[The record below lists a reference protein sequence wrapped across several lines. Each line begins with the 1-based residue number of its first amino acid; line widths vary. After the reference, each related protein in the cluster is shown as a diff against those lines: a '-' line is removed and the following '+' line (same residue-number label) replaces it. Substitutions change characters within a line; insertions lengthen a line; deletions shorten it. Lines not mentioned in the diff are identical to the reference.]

1 MLKPQE
7 SRHILVRVGLLLTSG
22 LTASYLTD
30 IASAPTGLKV
40 ALALHAASVLA
51 GALIPAHRQNAT
63 ARLTMLATDLVS
75 LASTACMALVPHATE
90 ISGLLPFL
98 TAYLVATLVAFVGA
112 RIAAGAMGA
121 LAGVMV
127 LGMGLL
133 FMQKPGA
140 VPELIVLLPQVAWVL
155 MATALSSVVALYLA
169 RKAEWVRLSRS
180 VERELRTREAEAAE
194 LVSFTQALSDSASL
208 DEVGDAVLRHV
219 RCHLGVRARSVVLES
234 DGDELAIWEETG
246 RLEHDHLERRRVVL
260 QKALVRNGS
269 SVTVRRL
276 QARSVGAQELPPRL
290 DYHTVVDIPIRVG
303 GRVAGVVFLADPKR
317 GALPQDRIGMLAD
330 VARRTGEAVGRIERR
345 KVQENRRTSLLL
357 RQMREGVLLL
367 GADGKV
373 LLANPAA
380 KEALAQSHAEC
391 GENSLGE
398 ASLEDLGRTPPGI
411 SRRFRARI
419 ALPGGD
425 HPRELACTA
434 VGIMD
439 KGSRVGTLVTVS
451 DITDEELA
459 RRRLLQ
465 AEKSTLVGQTL
476 AGVAHELNNPLAA
489 LIGYADLLRNHDVPA
504 PIEKPVRQ
512 IREQATRATRIVR
525 NLLNFARRKNPQRIP
540 TKVQDLVDATIEL
553 FAYEARMANV
563 EVTVDLPEDLPA
575 VLADKHSLQQIMVN
589 LVQNSLHAMS
599 DWDSERS
606 LSITGRKMSDSVVIR
621 IRDTGPGVPE
631 DLRAK
636 VFQAFFTTKGSANGT
651 GLGLAL
657 SVSIARDH
665 GGDLFLEP
673 DDGSGACF
681 VLRLPLPARAAAV
694 ASVASRDGERITL
707 PNAILV
713 IDDEPSVRD
722 ALVAQLGNLG
732 ARVDSAASATEAQ
745 RLLRNQAYDVVL
757 TDVRMPGMSGLD
769 LHRDIDER
777 NPSLAERFVFMTGDF
792 VNDDIR
798 NDVMKTGGPLLEKP
812 FTLDE
817 LAQALDTAAKRTQL
831 KPGYTITN

>member
-7 SRHILVRVGLLLTSG
+7 SRHILVRVGLLLASG

-30 IASAPTGLKV
+30 VALAPTGLKV
-40 ALALHAASVLA
+40 ALACHALSVLA
-51 GALIPAHRQNAT
+51 GALIPARKQGAT
-63 ARLTMLATDLVS
+63 VRLTMLALDLVC
-75 LASTACMALVPHATE
+75 LVGTACMALVPLAPE
-90 ISGLLPFL
+90 IAALLPFL

-112 RIAAGAMGA
+112 RATAGAMGG
-121 LAGVMV
+121 LAGMMV

-133 FMQKPGA
+133 YMQKPGA
-140 VPELIVLLPQVAWVL
+140 VPELMLLIPQVLWVL
-155 MATALSSVVALYLA
+155 MATALSTVVAVYLERQA
-169 RKAEWVRLSRS
+169 AWMKLSRS
-180 VERELRTREAEAAE
+180 VERELKAREAEAAE

-208 DEVGDAVLRHV
+208 DELADAVLRHV
-219 RCHLGVRARSVVLES
+219 RVHLGVRARAVFLES

-246 RLEHDHLERRRVVL
+246 RLEHDHVERRRVVL

-269 SVTVRRL
+269 NAAVRRL
-276 QARSVGAQELPPRL
+276 QARSVGSQDVPSKL
-290 DYHTVVDIPIRVG
+290 DYHTVVDIPVRVG

-367 GADGKV
+367 GPDGKV

-380 KEALAQSHAEC
+380 KEALAQSRMEC
-391 GENSLGE
+391 GENTLGE
-398 ASLEDLGRTPPGI
+398 VSLDDLGRTPPGI

-419 ALPGGD
+419 GAADGD

-439 KGSRVGTLVTVS
+439 NGQRVGTLVTVS

-489 LIGYADLLRNHDVPA
+489 LIGYADLLENHDVPA
-504 PIEKPVRQ
+504 DIEKPVRK

-525 NLLNFARRKNPQRIP
+525 NLLNFARRKNPQRTP
-540 TKVQDLVDATIEL
+540 TKMQDLVDATIEL

-563 EVTVDLPEDLPA
+563 EVTCDIPDDLPA
-575 VLADKHSLQQIMVN
+575 VLADKHSLQQILVN
-589 LVQNSLHAMS
+589 LTQNALHAMS
-599 DWDSERS
+599 DWDAERK
-606 LSITGRKMSDSVVIR
+606 LKITGRELSDSVVLR
-621 IRDTGPGVPE
+621 VRDSGPGVPE

-636 VFQAFFTTKGSANGT
+636 VFNAFFTTKGSANGT

-681 VLRLPLPARAAAV
+681 VLRLPLPTRAAAMAHV
-694 ASVASRDGERITL
+694 AQGGGERIAL
-707 PNAILV
+707 PGTILV
-713 IDDEPSVRD
+713 VDDEPSVRES
-722 ALVAQLGNLG
+722 LVAQLGNLG
-732 ARVDSAASATEAQ
+732 SRVDSAANATEAQ
-745 RLLRNQAYDVVL
+745 RLLRHQAYDVVL
-757 TDVRMPGMSGLD
+757 TDVRMPGMSGLE
-769 LHRDIDER
+769 LHKDVGER
-777 NPSLAERFVFMTGDF
+777 NPTLAERFVFMTGDF
-792 VNDDIR
+792 VNDEIR
-798 NDVMKTGGPLLEKP
+798 NDVMKTGNSLLEKP
-812 FTLDE
+812 FTLEE
-817 LAQALDTAAKRTQL
+817 LSQALGNAAQKSKIQ
-831 KPGYTITN
+831 PGYTITN